1 MHKRFSFFG
10 GYKATFVGAENFSDV
25 IDDRKFKKSLWITVR
40 FTLESVALAMVA
52 GLLIAL
58 VLNRKMRFA
67 GLVRTIVILPWCI
80 SLYGTGVIFSYLAK
94 GQTGIG
100 TAIAYALGIEEAVN
114 VVNRQWV
121 IEVLAV
127 GNAWNMAPLV
137 AFFLLANLKT
147 IPSRLYD
154 LAAID
159 RMSRVETFLNVTS
172 AAASFY
178 AVRLHLHHDRAV
190 DEALRLHLRALRR
203 RAGHGIGDAHLP
215 HLQGELQRPRPW
227 LRRGHVVHAACLDP
241 GHDTAALRRLGA
253 TGGEVDMRIRLSTI
267 WSWLALAIVLIWT
280 LLPLYWFLKNS
291 LLTPDEIARFPP
303 PLYPLD
309 PTPAA
314 FFNIFGFEYEMANG
328 IVRRGSGQ
336 ANQIIRGLGN
346 SLIVSAVVTLVTLFV
361 VLPLAYVFARLE
373 FPHKNK
379 LLFAILL
386 AVALPPV
393 STLIPFYAMYVRLG
407 LSGTLIGLIIVT
419 LTITIPFVTWMLIGY
434 FRNLPA
440 VERLARIDGFSRFET
455 FVKIIVPLGRSGVA
469 VAAVIAFLFSWNE
482 YTYALFLVNGT
493 TANTLPTAISG
504 FLFQHPEASH
514 LAAAV
519 LLTMVPPALVAFFL
533 QRHIAEMNLVDP
545 VR

>member
-1 MHKRFSFFG
+1 
-10 GYKATFVGAENFSDV
+10 
-25 IDDRKFKKSLWITVR
+25 
-40 FTLESVALAMVA
+40 
-52 GLLIAL
+52 
-58 VLNRKMRFA
+58 
-67 GLVRTIVILPWCI
+67 
-80 SLYGTGVIFSYLAK
+80 
-94 GQTGIG
+94 
-100 TAIAYALGIEEAVN
+100 
-114 VVNRQWV
+114 
-121 IEVLAV
+121 
-127 GNAWNMAPLV
+127 
-137 AFFLLANLKT
+137 
-147 IPSRLYD
+147 
-154 LAAID
+154 
-159 RMSRVETFLNVTS
+159 
-172 AAASFY
+172 
-178 AVRLHLHHDRAV
+178 
-190 DEALRLHLRALRR
+190 
-203 RAGHGIGDAHLP
+203 
-215 HLQGELQRPRPW
+215 
-227 LRRGHVVHAACLDP
+227 
-241 GHDTAALRRLGA
+241 
-253 TGGEVDMRIRLSTI
+253 MRIRLSTI

-361 VLPLAYVFARLE
+361 VLPLAYVFARLD

-440 VERLARIDGFSRFET
+440 VERLARIDGFSRFDGAAGT
-455 FVKIIVPLGRSGVA
+455 GRVLPPPSSRSSCRWGG
-469 VAAVIAFLFSWNE
+469 AASRWRRSSPSCSP
-482 YTYALFLVNGT
+482 GT
-493 TANTLPTAISG
+493 STPMRC
-504 FLFQHPEASH
+504 FW
-514 LAAAV
+514 
-519 LLTMVPPALVAFFL
+519 
-533 QRHIAEMNLVDP
+533 
-545 VR
+545 